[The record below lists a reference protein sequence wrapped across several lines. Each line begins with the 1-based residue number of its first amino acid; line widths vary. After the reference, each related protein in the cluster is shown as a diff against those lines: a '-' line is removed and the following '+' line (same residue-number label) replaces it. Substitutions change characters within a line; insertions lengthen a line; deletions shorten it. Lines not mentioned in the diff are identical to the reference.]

1 MWAQGFQPWGVCG
14 TPTEVTQAH
23 GSLRPDLTVPAP
35 HTDLWVPKG
44 IRQQR
49 ARRWAGG
56 PPLTR
61 HPGSG
66 QDLEDDGVGH
76 GRQASGRCEELNLC
90 RGTVVSRPCQPV
102 PIPFKAGGR
111 TGIGRSCSVASPS
124 FSGRDSPS
132 PETPCRSWKPQ
143 AVIPVQTSKIHQE
156 KGSQDSGPLSAPRPA
171 PGPPSTTAAAVWVV
185 PGREE

>member
-1 MWAQGFQPWGVCG
+1 MWVQGFQPWVVCG
-14 TPTEVTQAH
+14 TPAEVTQAH

-61 HPGSG
+61 HPGRG
-66 QDLEDDGVGH
+66 QDPEDDGVRR
-76 GRQASGRCEELNLC
+76 GRQAPGHCEKLCLC

-102 PIPFKAGGR
+102 PTPFKAGGR
-111 TGIGRSCSVASPS
+111 EGIGRSCPVASPS
-124 FSGRDSPS
+124 FSRGSSPS
-132 PETPCRSWKPQ
+132 PETSCRSWKPQ
-143 AVIPVQTSKIHQE
+143 AVVPVQTSKIHQE
-156 KGSQDSGPLSAPRPA
+156 KGRQDSGCFLPHSPTPT
-171 PGPPSTTAAAVWVV
+171 PGPPSTTAAAV
-185 PGREE
+185 